1 MRKFYFYPLIIS
13 LIAVSVFFS
22 GCMKG
27 YSKGWLHSEDINTV
41 YLEMFDNR
49 SFWRGVEY
57 ELTDALGK
65 RIEAD
70 TPYKIV
76 SNRDRADTIISGQL
90 QGVGQSVLSMERERG
105 RAMEKEVNLRA
116 VVRWKDLRTGEMLL
130 NNKSIMAD
138 FSYSPHLDQDFEYA
152 SSGAANKLAKRIVEA
167 MEEDW

>member
-1 MRKFYFYPLIIS
+1 MRKSYFYPLVVSILGI
-13 LIAVSVFFS
+13 LILFA

-27 YSKGWLHSEDINTV
+27 YSRGWLHPEEINTV

-76 SNRDRADTIISGQL
+76 TDRDRADTVIGGQL
-90 QGVGQSVLSMERERG
+90 QGVGQSVLTMEMERG
-105 RAMEKEVNLRA
+105 RTMEKEVNLRA
-116 VVRWKDLRTGEMLL
+116 VIQWKDLRSGKMLL
-130 NNKSIMAD
+130 NNKEVLAA
-138 FSYSPHLDQDFEYA
+138 FNYSPHLDQDFEYG
-152 SSGAANKLAKRIVEA
+152 SSAAANKLAERIVEA
-167 MEEDW
+167 MEKDW

>member
-1 MRKFYFYPLIIS
+1 M
-13 LIAVSVFFS
+13 FFS

-27 YSKGWLHSEDINTV
+27 YSSGWLHSEDVNTV

-57 ELTDALGK
+57 DLTDALGK

-76 SNRDRADTIISGQL
+76 SDKDRADTIIGGQL
-90 QGVGQSVLSMERERG
+90 QSVGQSILAMERERG
-105 RAMEKEVNLRA
+105 RTMEREVNLRA
-116 VVRWKDLRTGEMLL
+116 VVRWKDLRSGEMLL
-130 NNKSIMAD
+130 NNENVMAS
-138 FSYSPHLDQDFEYA
+138 FSFSSHLGQDFEYA

-167 MEEDW
+167 MEKDW